1 MMRGAS
7 SGLTSKMAKQRRD
20 FLAVAN
26 LLPLFAL
33 TCVTAWAQ
41 SEPTKP
47 TSGIEIVKVKWE
59 KQVRM
64 PRNFDPS
71 TVPDNGIFSTMESRT
86 AVPGSTQAPNGDGVR
101 RDAAERSAALAP
113 VDYFPKTPGRMPVV
127 YVYSLTAR
135 NAGSKS
141 VLGLAWDY
149 LFLDPNTNA
158 VLGDHQMLSY
168 AKIAEGKTVNLQAA
182 QRIPPIS
189 VLKAQDSESAK
200 ANGKRNR
207 ERVVIQCVMY
217 SDGTTWHNPV
227 GREGACDVL
236 TKNQPSANQ
245 KHKDPRR

>member
-1 MMRGAS
+1 MIRAS
-7 SGLTSKMAKQRRD
+7 YRPDIEMAKQRRN
-20 FLAVAN
+20 FLAVA
-26 LLPLFAL
+26 LLALFAL
-33 TCVTAWAQ
+33 TCVTASAQ
-41 SEPTKP
+41 SEPTRQI
-47 TSGIEIVKVKWE
+47 SGIEIVKVKWE

-86 AVPGSTQAPNGDGVR
+86 AVPGSTQAPNGDAVR

-127 YVYSLTAR
+127 YVYSLKAR
-135 NAGSKS
+135 NTGSKP

-149 LFLDPNTNA
+149 LFLDANTNA
-158 VLGDHQMLSY
+158 VLGDHQVLSY

-182 QRIPPIS
+182 QRTPPITII
-189 VLKAQDSESAK
+189 KAQGSDSAK
-200 ANGKRNR
+200 ANAKRNR

-227 GREGACDVL
+227 GRAGACEVL
-236 TKNQPSANQ
+236 TRNQPSANQ
-245 KHKDPRR
+245 KRKDSRR